1 MKEKITMEEK
11 LTENFSLNEF
21 DCRDGTPVPT
31 DLIPNVLELAKN
43 LQIIRNFIQ
52 VEGAPEVAIHINS
65 GYRTYSHN
73 ISVGGELDSQ
83 HLEAKAGDLSTRDY
97 TPRELYIMIQALRI
111 LKKIKFGWIKL
122 YPGFVHYDIR

>member
-43 LQIIRNFIQ
+43 LQIIFK
-52 VEGAPEVAIHINS
+52 
-65 GYRTYSHN
+65 
-73 ISVGGELDSQ
+73 L
-83 HLEAKAGDLSTRDY
+83 
-97 TPRELYIMIQALRI
+97 RELQKLLFILIQAIGHTLII
-111 LKKIKFGWIKL
+111 LVL
-122 YPGFVHYDIR
+122 EES